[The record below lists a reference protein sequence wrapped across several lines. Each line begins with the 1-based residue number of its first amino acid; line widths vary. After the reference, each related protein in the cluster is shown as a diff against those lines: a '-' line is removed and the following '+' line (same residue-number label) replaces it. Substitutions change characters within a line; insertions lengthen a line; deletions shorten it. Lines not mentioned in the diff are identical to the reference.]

1 MGTLGFSYVGLAFLL
16 MLFVPNLL
24 WVKAQPEGYSARREP
39 ALLRFWSGPGRRAAP
54 APPCAFKT

>member
-39 ALLRFWSGPGRRAAP
+39 ALPVSYTHLTLPTMA
-54 APPCAFKT
+54 TV

>member
-39 ALLRFWSGPGRRAAP
+39 ALLRFLERAGQAG
-54 APPCAFKT
+54 CT